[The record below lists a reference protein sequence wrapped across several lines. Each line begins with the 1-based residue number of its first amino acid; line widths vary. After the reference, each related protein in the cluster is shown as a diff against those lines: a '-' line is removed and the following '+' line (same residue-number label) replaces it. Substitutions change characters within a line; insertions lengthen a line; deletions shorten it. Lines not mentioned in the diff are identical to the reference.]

1 MHATEGKRSN
11 IRVFLV
17 DDHPIVREGVR
28 SYLTNHAITVVGE
41 AADAKETLRKV
52 KKLAPD
58 VIVLDVN
65 LPAIDGGELARR
77 LRSLVPKS
85 KLIAFSIH
93 SSEEYVVKMARCGVQ
108 GYVMKDQPPL
118 DLLAAI
124 RTVYEGGLHF
134 PAGMNDALLAPAPE
148 SGLPD
153 AGGAVLTGRELEV
166 LTLLAEGLSNKGIAA
181 KLGISVRTSETH
193 RENLSHKLNI
203 LTVAGLTKYAITHGL
218 TAL

>member
-1 MHATEGKRSN
+1 MKALGARRN
-11 IRVFLV
+11 AIRVFLV

-28 SYLTNHAITVVGE
+28 SYLTNHAISVVGE
-41 AADAKETLRKV
+41 ASDAAEALRKIR
-52 KKLAPD
+52 KAAPD

-77 LRSLVPKS
+77 LRSLVPKT

-108 GYVMKDQPPL
+108 GYVTKDQPAG

-124 RTVYEGGLHF
+124 KDVYQGGLHF
-134 PAGMNDALLAPAPE
+134 PAGMTDALLTPAPE
-148 SGLPD
+148 RAADGV
-153 AGGAVLTGRELEV
+153 GAAALTDREVEV
-166 LTLLAEGLSNKGIAA
+166 LVLLAEGHSNKGVAA
-181 KLGISVRTSETH
+181 KLGISVRTAESH

-203 LTVAGLTKYAITHGL
+203 LTVAGLTKYAITRGL